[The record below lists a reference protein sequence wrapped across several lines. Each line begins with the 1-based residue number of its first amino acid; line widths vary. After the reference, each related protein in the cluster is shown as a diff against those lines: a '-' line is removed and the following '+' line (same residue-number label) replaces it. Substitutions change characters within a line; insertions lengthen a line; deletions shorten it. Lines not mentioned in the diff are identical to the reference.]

1 MPLSTCLCQITFPF
15 SDLWHWGRRPSWFT
29 ECGWNKYSENA
40 RWVCTKLW
48 PLKNPYTAGFRS
60 RTNKE
65 IIQIPS
71 HSFLEVFSYH
81 KMKLQSPN
89 GLLPRC
95 PICGSAFSGED
106 ISFELITRS
115 QQFLSQLIVKWTA
128 HSSMGSYQLQLTAKH
143 TQKKQRTAGLSKPGS
158 AASLW
163 RRAGAPQ
170 LILSPVQDRVFA
182 HQELKIFTWLNANGC
197 KPNTPCQLANHLHSS
212 SLLYGC
218 TFPLQSD

>member
-15 SDLWHWGRRPSWFT
+15 SDLWYWGRRPSWFT

-40 RWVCTKLW
+40 RCVCTKLW

-71 HSFLEVFSYH
+71 HSFPEVFSYH

-95 PICGSAFSGED
+95 PICGNAFSGED

-115 QQFLSQLIVKWTA
+115 QQFLSQLIMKWMA
-128 HSSMGSYQLQLTAKH
+128 HSSTGSYQLQLTAKH
-143 TQKKQRTAGLSKPGS
+143 TQKKPAYCRTEQAWQCGQPLEKSWSPATHSLSCTRQGLCTPG
-158 AASLW
+158 AQDIYLAKCKWMQTKHSLP
-163 RRAGAPQ
+163 ACK
-170 LILSPVQDRVFA
+170 SPPF
-182 HQELKIFTWLNANGC
+182 
-197 KPNTPCQLANHLHSS
+197 
-212 SLLYGC
+212 
-218 TFPLQSD
+218 